1 MARNGRMLYSETSQM
16 IALCVCVYDSSWNR
30 LAANGVWT
38 VLLPRDRVGK
48 KEIRPAWLE
57 HTGMPR

>member
-1 MARNGRMLYSETSQM
+1 MLYSETSQM